1 MNRMKWREIAELVGI
16 GAIVASLIFV
26 GLQLR
31 QDRQAAFS
39 EIRQSSA
46 SIFADIQIAIAE
58 HADTLAKANSGEQ
71 LSESEE
77 IALMALVFALHRQVV
92 TDIFEGRRQGGTE
105 EAAVVV
111 FALWLHRN
119 PGARSIWMIQR
130 EEYGLAVEQ
139 ISDEFV
145 FIRNLYDEI
154 LEVLQNLDETDI

>member
-1 MNRMKWREIAELVGI
+1 MNWREIAELVGI

-39 EIRQSSA
+39 EIRQNSS
-46 SIFADIQIAIAE
+46 SVFAEVQIAIAE

-77 IALMALVFALHRQVV
+77 IALRALVFSLHRQTV

-105 EAAVVV
+105 EAGVVV
-111 FALWLHRN
+111 FAIWLHRN

-130 EEYGLAVEQ
+130 EDYGLAAEQ
-139 ISDEFV
+139 ISDELV
-145 FIRNLYDEI
+145 FIRDLYDEI
-154 LEVLQNLDETDI
+154 LEVLQYLDETDI